1 MSPIPRWKLQRSP
14 SNSSR
19 RASAIWKRD
28 YVTKKDEYRE
38 LGHQAEY
45 WIVDRFSR
53 TMTVHRNTPEG
64 ATEFVISEGEIYRTP
79 LLPGFE
85 LPLSELLE
93 AADAWNDPA

>member
-1 MSPIPRWKLQRSP
+1 MEFV
-14 SNSSR
+14 
-19 RASAIWKRD
+19 SAGKRIWKRD

-38 LGHQAEY
+38 LGIKEY

-53 TMTVHRNTPEG
+53 TLTVHRNTPEG
-64 ATEFVISEGEIYRTP
+64 ATELVISEGEIYRTP